1 MDPLP
6 RGTRRG
12 RGGKLTEVLDHTLR
26 IGDAEVSDKII
37 AAYQERGLT
46 PPEHLEA
53 PPQIDPRFLVYW
65 EAFQDLQTE
74 RRTPRGRIP
83 VSAILDYSQAFGL
96 NPDTLKRIV
105 WTVDRVLLDHWKGV
119 DESDKR
125 QAEAARASKPA
136 IASGGRT

>member
-12 RGGKLTEVLDHTLR
+12 RGGKLVEVLDHTLR

-65 EAFQDLQTE
+65 GEALEKVPTVGERSLQDRGVQLQLSIDL
-74 RRTPRGRIP
+74 P
-83 VSAILDYSQAFGL
+83 
-96 NPDTLKRIV
+96 
-105 WTVDRVLLDHWKGV
+105 
-119 DESDKR
+119 
-125 QAEAARASKPA
+125 
-136 IASGGRT
+136 